1 MTVTTNPPA
10 ATPTPPVDTVTG
22 TIDGVTVTVPKGTL
36 IIRAAELLGTF
47 VPRFCDHPS
56 LEPVAAC
63 RQCLVEIEGMPK
75 PQPACA
81 IALNEGMV
89 IRTQVTSQIASK
101 AQEGVMEF
109 LLLNH
114 PLDCPICDKGG
125 ECPLQNQA
133 MTAGHADSRFEGQ
146 KRTFEK
152 PTPISTEI
160 LLDRERCVSCAR
172 CTRFSD
178 QIAGDAFIELL
189 ERGAKQQVG
198 IGEQPFNS
206 YFSGN
211 TVQICPVGALT
222 SAAYRFRARPFDLVS
237 VPTTC
242 EHCAAGCA
250 IRTDYRADT
259 VARRLAWN
267 DPQVNEDWNCDK
279 GRFAFSYL
287 TIDRLTSPLVHL
299 PDAGQQPAAWT
310 TAVAYAAKRLAEAKG
325 KVGVLVGGR
334 LTIEDSYAYA
344 KFARAVLG
352 TDSIDFRNRPASA
365 EEAAFL
371 GARVAGTGAG
381 VTYADLEKA
390 PIVLLVAFEPEDESP
405 IVLLRLRKAAAKGRT
420 KVVSV
425 APFASRGLEKV
436 KGALIATVPGD
447 EANVLAA
454 IAKGEHGELAE
465 QLKQPGTVI
474 LVGERAA
481 ALPGTLSAVS
491 ALADSTGA
499 KLAWVPRR
507 AGERGALDAGAL
519 AGLLPGGRPITD
531 AAARAELADIWA
543 VDASALPTETGLDA
557 AAIVE
562 AARNGGLQALVVAG
576 VDPAD
581 WADPSGLLA
590 ALDAVPFVLSLEQ
603 RPSAVTAVADVVLP
617 VGVVTEKSGTFV
629 NWEGRPR
636 PFGRAVND
644 TAQVTDAYALGLI
657 AAELG
662 HGWGPQTVE
671 RLRSE
676 LAALPTWSG
685 ARVDAPAVVSE
696 SRAASAAATAVLS
709 TWNELL
715 DDGALQVGEP
725 YLAGTARAVVAR
737 LSKATAESIG
747 AAEGDSVTVSNDRGA
762 ITLPVVV
769 TEIADGVV
777 WVPTNAV
784 GHSVRSTLAAKPG
797 DTVRIARGGQ
807 S

>member
-22 TIDGVTVTVPKGTL
+22 TIDGISVTVPKGTL
-36 IIRAAELLGTF
+36 IIRAAEMLGTF
-47 VPRFCDHPS
+47 VPRFCDHPA

-81 IALNEGMV
+81 ISLNDGMV
-89 IRTQVTSQIASK
+89 VRTQASSQIAAE
-101 AQEGVMEF
+101 AQRGVMEF
-109 LLLNH
+109 LLVNH

-133 MTAGHADSRFEGQ
+133 MTAGSADSRFEGE
-146 KRTFEK
+146 KRTFPK

-172 CTRFSD
+172 CTRFSE
-178 QIAGDAFIELL
+178 QIAGDPFIELL

-206 YFSGN
+206 YFAGN

-237 VPTTC
+237 VSTTC

-250 IRTDYRADT
+250 LRTDYRADT
-259 VARRLAWN
+259 VARRLAWT
-267 DPQVNEDWNCDK
+267 DPAVNEDWNCDK

-287 TIDRLTSPLVHL
+287 TLDRLTTPLVSL
-299 PDAGQQPAAWT
+299 PDTGQQPAAWT
-310 TAVAYAAKRLAEAKG
+310 TAVAYAAQRLAAANG

-352 TDSIDFRNRPASA
+352 TDSIDFRNRPASS

-371 GARVAGTGAG
+371 GARVAGTGLG
-381 VTYADLEKA
+381 VTYADVEKA
-390 PIVLLVAFEPEDESP
+390 STVLLVAFEPEDESP
-405 IVLLRLRKAAAKGRT
+405 IVLLRLRKAARRRT
-420 KVVSV
+420 KVVSI
-425 APFASRGLEKV
+425 APFASVGLEKV
-436 KGALIATVPGD
+436 QGSLIATVPGD
-447 EANVLAA
+447 EAKVLAA
-454 IAKGEHGELAE
+454 ITSGEHAELAE
-465 QLKQPGTVI
+465 QLRQPGAVI

-481 ALPGTLSAVS
+481 NLPGTLTAVT
-491 ALADSTGA
+491 ALAQATGA

-507 AGERGALDAGAL
+507 AGERGAVDAGAL
-519 AGLLPGGRPITD
+519 AGLLPGGRPLGD
-531 AAARAELADIWA
+531 EAARAEIAELWGIEPA
-543 VDASALPTETGLDA
+543 ALPSEAGLDA
-557 AAIVE
+557 AAIIE

-576 VDPAD
+576 VDPND
-581 WADPSGLLA
+581 WADPEGLIS
-590 ALDAVPFVLSLEQ
+590 ALDSVPFLLSLEQ
-603 RPSAVTAVADVVLP
+603 RPSAVTARADVVLP

-636 PFGRAVND
+636 PFGRTVND
-644 TAQVTDAYALGLI
+644 TAQVTDAYVLGLI

-662 HGWGPQTVE
+662 ASWGPQTVE

-676 LAALPTWSG
+676 LVALPTWHG
-685 ARVDAPAVVSE
+685 DRVAAPDVAAAE
-696 SRAASAAATAVLS
+696 RATGAAATAVLAS
-709 TWNELL
+709 WHELL
-715 DDGALQVGEP
+715 DDGTLQGGEP

-737 LSKATAESIG
+737 MSQATAESIS
-747 AAEGDSVTVSNDRGA
+747 ATDGDIVAVSNDRGSIELPLA
-762 ITLPVVV
+762 ITALP
-769 TEIADGVV
+769 DGVV
-777 WVPTNAV
+777 WVPTNAT
-784 GHSVRSTLAAKPG
+784 GIAVRHTLAAVPG
-797 DTVRIARGGQ
+797 DIVRIARGGQ
-807 S
+807 Q